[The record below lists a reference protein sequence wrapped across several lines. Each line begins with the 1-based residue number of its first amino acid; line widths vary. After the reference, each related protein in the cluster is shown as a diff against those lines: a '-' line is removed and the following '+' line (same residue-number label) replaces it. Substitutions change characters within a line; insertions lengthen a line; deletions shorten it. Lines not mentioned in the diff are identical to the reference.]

1 MKKDPYLIGLYQALG
16 VVAYTFLIGNLV
28 FFLEKTAVTPPDY
41 LGFTLILAL
50 FVFSAAITGSIIF
63 GYSGYLAFN
72 KKTKE
77 ALSVLGFT
85 LLYGLGL
92 IGIIIV
98 ILGLFI

>member
-16 VVAYTFLIGNLV
+16 VVVYAFLISNLF
-28 FFLEKTAVTPPDY
+28 FFLERIAVAPPSY
-41 LGFTLILAL
+41 LGFTLILVL
-50 FVFSAAITGSIIF
+50 LIFSAAITGSIIF
-63 GYSGYLAFN
+63 GYPVYLAFN
-72 KKTKE
+72 KETKQ

-98 ILGLFI
+98 VLGLFI